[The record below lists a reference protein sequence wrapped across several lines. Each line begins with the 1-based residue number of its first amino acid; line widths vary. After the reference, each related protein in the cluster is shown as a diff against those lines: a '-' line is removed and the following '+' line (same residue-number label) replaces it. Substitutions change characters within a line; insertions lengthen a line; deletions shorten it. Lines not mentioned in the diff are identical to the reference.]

1 MIKTLGIYAP
11 FVICMMLALSSGL
24 GLLEYRHDHVFGL
37 LVRIFIFLISII
49 WGIFT
54 FLRIRKEQQLSLG
67 PSA

>member
-1 MIKTLGIYAP
+1 
-11 FVICMMLALSSGL
+11 MLALSSGL
-24 GLLEYRHDHVFGL
+24 GLLEYRHNHVFGL